1 MTLENNDS
9 AISQL
14 VAKCLA
20 DETFKQQLVAD
31 PLATLAAAGFPDPAN
46 VQASTEFKNAII
58 TLTHSLSDEGE
69 LSELLLESVAG
80 GGRNSANDF

>member
-14 VAKCLA
+14 IAKCLA

-31 PLATLAAAGFPDPAN
+31 PLATLTAAGFPDPSN

-69 LSELLLESVAG
+69 LSDLLLESVAG
-80 GGRNSANDF
+80 GGSGGCQG